1 MKNMLSGKMALVTGG
16 CGNIGKDIVLLYASE
31 GADIVVVDLE
41 ETDGIAFCE
50 NVSKDFGVK
59 TWYYSHNM
67 LDIQGHEAF
76 AEKVEHEAGPID
88 ILVNCAG
95 VDNTVTL
102 WDMTETN
109 WDFVMGVNLKGTFF
123 FARAFFKRMMDRRTG
138 RMINLG
144 SISGERGA
152 QFSGPHYS
160 ISKAGIIMMTKV
172 FAKLAKDSGVTVNTI
187 SPGLI
192 ESEMGRSLGL
202 TVNPLDVPM
211 NRFGTTDEVARVALF
226 LASDLSSYM
235 TGQNISVNGGQ
246 SMR

>member
-1 MKNMLSGKMALVTGG
+1 METMLFGKRALVTGG
-16 CGNIGKDIVLLYASE
+16 CGNIGKDIVLLFASE
-31 GADIVVVDLE
+31 GADIVIVDVNE
-41 ETDGIAFCE
+41 VAGIDLCE
-50 NVSKDFGVK
+50 KVSKEFGVEVS
-59 TWYYSHNM
+59 YYSHNM
-67 LDIQGHEAF
+67 LDIPGHETF
-76 AEKVEHEAGPID
+76 AEKVEREVGSID

-95 VDNTVTL
+95 VDNTVSL
-102 WDMTETN
+102 WDMTEEG
-109 WDFVMGVNLKGTFF
+109 WDFVMDVNLKGTFF
-123 FARAFFKRMMDRRTG
+123 FARPFLKRMIERKTG

-172 FAKLAKDSGVTVNTI
+172 FAKLAKDSGVTVNTL

-202 TVNPLDVPM
+202 KVNPLDVPM

-226 LASDLSSYM
+226 LASDLSAYM